1 MFGWIGTV
9 TGVTGGITI
18 ALNISYSKY
27 AFLVFLISSC
37 CWLIQGIKN
46 KDKALIILNTVFMA
60 IDLIGIYRWILPD
73 LMA

>member
-1 MFGWIGTV
+1 MYGWIGTI

-18 ALNISYSKY
+18 ALNITYSKY
-27 AFLVFLISSC
+27 AFLVFLISSG
-37 CWLIQGIKN
+37 CWLIQGAIN
-46 KDKALIILNTVFMA
+46 KDKALVVLNAVFMT